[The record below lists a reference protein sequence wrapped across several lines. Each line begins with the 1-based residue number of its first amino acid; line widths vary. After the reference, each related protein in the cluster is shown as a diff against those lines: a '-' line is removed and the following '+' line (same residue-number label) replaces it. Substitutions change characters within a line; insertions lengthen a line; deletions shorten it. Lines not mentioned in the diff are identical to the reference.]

1 VTARHARATTDRKG
15 RAGKSLAMQ
24 GIASAPM
31 RRGTAMRTA
40 RPDPVALQ
48 AARDAVI
55 AARRAHAARL
65 GKAADGLP
73 TDLMHTRRA
82 VMDAERRFR
91 EIAGR
96 SFNDRRA

>member
-1 VTARHARATTDRKG
+1 MTSRHAPATTDRKG
-15 RAGKSLAMQ
+15 RADKSLAMQ
-24 GIASAPM
+24 GSASAPAH
-31 RRGTAMRTA
+31 RRTAMRKA
-40 RPDPVALQ
+40 RPDPVAFR

-55 AARRAHAARL
+55 AARRAHSARV
-65 GKAADGLP
+65 GRAADGLP

-96 SFNDRRA
+96 DFDDRRA

>member
-1 VTARHARATTDRKG
+1 MRK
-15 RAGKSLAMQ
+15 
-24 GIASAPM
+24 
-31 RRGTAMRTA
+31 A
-40 RPDPVALQ
+40 RPDPVAFR

-55 AARRAHAARL
+55 AARRAHSARV
-65 GKAADGLP
+65 GRAADGLP

-96 SFNDRRA
+96 DFDDRRA